1 MKRPVLIHGALLFAA
16 LLAAYFTWTRDQTG
30 AEDEVQILS
39 LRGNLE
45 RVVYKGD
52 ERTVEIERRKDDRGA
67 YHWVHVETME
77 VPPPPPPKPAPPPAP
92 TPTPAGAPTP
102 AGTPPPPGKVEPKKL
117 EPKKAD
123 VKAEPK
129 KAEPKKAEPKKADKK
144 AEPKKADKKAGDSL
158 SRDPKADPEKK
169 APPKKAPP
177 KKADVKAEPK
187 APPPGMPPGPRP
199 GMPGMP
205 PGPPPGMPGMG
216 PRPFPSKLMP
226 KSALQPPAP
235 VVKVRKVVEF
245 KGNKSVEELMKG
257 LANLAAVRALG
268 KVDADKLKA
277 FGLVD
282 TKKSLTL
289 VAGSSPRVFLIGGNT
304 YGNMDM
310 YLQSKEDGR
319 VYVVRPR
326 LLQDFQY
333 AEFRLMDRG
342 LHSFENNEIE
352 RATISTPD
360 AKKRVLVQQ
369 NRRDPAGSFW
379 ADEATPQQR
388 KDLFRNWMTKVL
400 GLRVLEYANLEK
412 KPEGLKPILL
422 VEYGAAGK
430 PLGYLRLFRREGA
443 PLPKPGAAPSTD
455 EAGDYYAMTENSRA
469 LVKLGKPMG
478 DEIARDIVNVLRE

>member
-1 MKRPVLIHGALLFAA
+1 MKRPVLIHGALLSAA
-16 LLAAYFTWTRDQTG
+16 LLAAYLTWTRDQTG

-52 ERTVEIERRKDDRGA
+52 ERTVEIDRRKDDRGS

-77 VPPPPPPKPAPPPAP
+77 VPPPPPPKPAPPPPPAP
-92 TPTPAGAPTP
+92 TPKPDEKKAEPK
-102 AGTPPPPGKVEPKKL
+102 KVEPKK
-117 EPKKAD
+117 
-123 VKAEPK
+123 VEPK
-129 KAEPKKAEPKKADKK
+129 KAEPKKVEPKKVEPKKVEPKKAPPK
-144 AEPKKADKKAGDSL
+144 AAPPKAAGDPL
-158 SRDPKADPEKK
+158 NRDPKADPEKK

-177 KKADVKAEPK
+177 KAADVKAEPK
-187 APPPGMPPGPRP
+187 APPRMPPGPPPGMPPGPP
-199 GMPGMP
+199 PGMP
-205 PGPPPGMPGMG
+205 PGAPPGMPGMG
-216 PRPFPSKLMP
+216 PRPFPTKMMP
-226 KSALQPPAP
+226 RAAMQPPAP
-235 VVKVRKVVEF
+235 VIKVRKVVEF

-268 KVDADKLKA
+268 KVDGDKLKA

-282 TKKSLTL
+282 SKKSLTL
-289 VAGSSPRVFLIGGNT
+289 VAGSSPRVFVIGGNT

-352 RATISTPD
+352 RATVSTPD

-400 GLRVLEYANLEK
+400 GLRVLEYANPEK

-443 PLPKPGAAPSTD
+443 LPLPKPGAAPSTD
-455 EAGDYYAMTENSRA
+455 EAGDYYAVTENSRS